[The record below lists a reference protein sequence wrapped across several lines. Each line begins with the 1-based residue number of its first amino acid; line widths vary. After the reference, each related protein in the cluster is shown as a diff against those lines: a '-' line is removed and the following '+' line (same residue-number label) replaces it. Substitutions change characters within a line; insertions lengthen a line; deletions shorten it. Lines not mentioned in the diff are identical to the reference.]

1 LEARVELATIR
12 RFHYPG
18 RVARVPD
25 GIESQGAAQHP
36 GVVCAMKPVESSL
49 PVFAEGLTFDDVLL
63 VPRESDILPRDVQLN
78 TRFSRNVPLN
88 VPLASAAMDT
98 VTEEKLAVALARE
111 GGIGVIHRNLSI
123 EGQIREVDKVKR
135 SANGVILDPV
145 TLPPTATIREAR
157 AIMTR
162 QNISGLP
169 IVEGGR
175 RVVGILTRRDC
186 RFQTSDDTPV
196 KDIMTRDKLV
206 TAPPG
211 TSLEQAREIL
221 FRHKV
226 EKLILVEKDMQLAGL
241 ITMKDVNML
250 QAFPSSAFD
259 DRGRL
264 RVAAAVGV
272 HDYERAEGLMKAGVD
287 VLVVDTAHGHSKNVA
302 DTVRALKKKHAV
314 DVVAG
319 NVATPEGALALVEAG
334 ADGVKVGIGPGS
346 ICTTRVVAGVG
357 VPQLTAVLSISEAL
371 RGKGVPIVADGGI
384 RFSGDLVKALAAGA
398 SCAMLGS
405 LFAGLEES
413 PGEVILYKGRSFK
426 AVRGMGS
433 LGAMQA
439 GGKERYRQG
448 DVTETDKLVPEGIE
462 GMVPYKGKL
471 SAFVYQLVG
480 GVRAG
485 MGYVGAGTIHELWER
500 ARFVRITDAGRRE
513 SHPHDVTITKESPN
527 YFHAE

>member
-1 LEARVELATIR
+1 
-12 RFHYPG
+12 
-18 RVARVPD
+18 
-25 GIESQGAAQHP
+25 
-36 GVVCAMKPVESSL
+36 MKSADSPL
-49 PVFAEGLTFDDVLL
+49 PSFPEGLTFDDVLL
-63 VPRESDILPRDVQLN
+63 VPRESDVLPRDVQLA

-88 VPLASAAMDT
+88 IPLASAAMDT

-157 AIMTR
+157 AIMQR
-162 QNISGLP
+162 YNISGLP
-169 IVEGGR
+169 IVEGAR

-196 KDIMTRDKLV
+196 GQIMTKDKLV
-206 TAPPG
+206 TAAPG
-211 TSLEQAREIL
+211 TSLEEAREIL
-221 FRHKV
+221 YRHKI
-226 EKLILVEKDMQLAGL
+226 EKLILVERGNELAGL
-241 ITMKDVNML
+241 ITMKDLNML
-250 QAFPSSAFD
+250 QAFPSSAVD
-259 DRGRL
+259 GRGRL
-264 RVAAAVGV
+264 RVAAAIGV
-272 HDYERAEGLMKAGVD
+272 HDYDRAEGLVKAGVD
-287 VLVVDTAHGHSKNVA
+287 VLVVDTAHGHSANVA
-302 DTVRALKKKHAV
+302 KTVREMKRRHPV

-319 NVATPEGALALVEAG
+319 NVATAEGALSLVEAG
-334 ADGVKVGIGPGS
+334 VDGVKVGIGPGS

-357 VPQLTAVLSISEAL
+357 VPQFTAILDVVHAL
-371 RGKGVPIVADGGI
+371 KGSGVPVIADGGI

-426 AVRGMGS
+426 SVRGMGS

-471 SAFVYQLVG
+471 SSFVYQLVG

-485 MGYVGAGTIHELWER
+485 MGYTGASTIQGLWER